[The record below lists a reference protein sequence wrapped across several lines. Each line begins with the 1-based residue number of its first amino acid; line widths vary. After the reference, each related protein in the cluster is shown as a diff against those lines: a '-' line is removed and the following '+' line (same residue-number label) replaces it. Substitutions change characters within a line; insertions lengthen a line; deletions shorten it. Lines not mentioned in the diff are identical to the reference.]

1 LFACCVVFLQ
11 KHQNG
16 DVAVSVKE
24 ATPAVGPRMGI

>member
-1 LFACCVVFLQ
+1 MCVAKNSFFPH
-11 KHQNG
+11 HQNG